1 MRFVV
6 DMNLSPS
13 WTTLL
18 RTAGHEALHWSEVGA
33 ADTAD
38 VEIATWADSE
48 DRVVLTADLD
58 FGTLLALSGRG
69 RPSVVQ
75 LRCADTRHGTIGA
88 LVMIAISAMVD
99 ELRSGAFMTFDGQ
112 RARFRQLPFARH

>member
-1 MRFVV
+1 
-6 DMNLSPS
+6 MNLSPS
-13 WTTLL
+13 WTFVL
-18 RTAGHEALHWSEVGA
+18 RAAGHEALHWSEVGA
-33 ADTAD
+33 ANTAD
-38 VEIATWADSE
+38 VEIATGADRE

-88 LVMIAISAMVD
+88 LVMIAISAMSD
-99 ELRSGAFMTFDGQ
+99 ELRSGAFVTFDGQ